1 VAFLRPAGAPVSN
14 GSSTC
19 PGDQGAARARV
30 RLVGVVGG
38 VGGVGGVGRR
48 WKSAMFSACFED
60 GGTRQR
66 KHAADGVGVSDVV
79 VGAQSSR
86 S

>member
-1 VAFLRPAGAPVSN
+1 
-14 GSSTC
+14 
-19 PGDQGAARARV
+19 
-30 RLVGVVGG
+30 
-38 VGGVGGVGRR
+38 
-48 WKSAMFSACFED
+48 MFSACFED